1 MPQAIDLVVKN
12 AAGVNKTF
20 TLVSPAAGDGSIA
33 QWALK
38 EGPVSSVF
46 PMYTASSAASPKGRN
61 AKMKFAMPSVY
72 IDNNTGLSMVRN
84 RAESNWSFS
93 IPADFPESLKA
104 DWVAYNVGL
113 FSADLTKAL
122 MKDAV
127 SAT

>member
-1 MPQAIDLVVKN
+1 MPQAADIIVKN
-12 AAGVNKTF
+12 AAGTDKTF
-20 TLVSPAAGDGSIA
+20 TLVAPAAGDGSIA

-38 EGPVSSVF
+38 EGAISSVF
-46 PMYTASSAASPKGRN
+46 PQYTASSTSSSRGRN
-61 AKMKFAMPSVY
+61 AKMKFALPSVY
-72 IDNNTGLSMVRN
+72 TDNQTGLSMVRN

-93 IPADFPESLKA
+93 IPHDFPEDMKA

-113 FSADLTKAL
+113 FSAGLTKAL